1 MFIILSESQYIN
13 KKSVPRAC
21 QINENKIALSIFT
34 TYESA
39 VEFCKADGYIAEG
52 EYLIGRIDNSDK
64 FRDLYSILNTAAYLG
79 INCSDIDCGTEDAM
93 NVKLTAFFEWGNR
106 KVSNISILF
115 PQENIEKVI
124 VDGKVG
130 INFNYMLL
138 YNPNKL

>member
-1 MFIILSESQYIN
+1 MVLDDEENRDLGDIVMIDTIEKAKQKVSDTWNSKELFIILSESQYIN
-13 KKSVPRAC
+13 NKSVPRAC

-93 NVKLTAFFEWGNR
+93 NVKLTAFLNGET
-106 KVSNISILF
+106 
-115 PQENIEKVI
+115 EK
-124 VDGKVG
+124 
-130 INFNYMLL
+130 
-138 YNPNKL
+138 